1 MKDITELSYFFE
13 EARNGNYEALKEYKT
28 AKAYLHGKQLDS
40 KTIEI
45 LQKRGQPILWENIY
59 SMLAEK
65 ILGYKSISAQEIEVL
80 GRQESDKNVALVL
93 NQIIKSLVDNEK
105 YEMQK
110 EKADFDLLLGMGVME
125 LWIKEDEQGYK
136 DITIN
141 HIPTQSFL
149 LDPYS
154 QTSDGGDA
162 KYMHKII
169 ELDKEEAKALYGDDI
184 EELVVSSNPH
194 RFRVLL
200 FESWFKE
207 YIEGEMIWCRYVWS
221 KEKILSYE
229 IMPFGIN
236 MHPYSIRKLYVDDRG
251 IWYGIYRNIKPL
263 QDYINLA
270 ENRTANMMGST
281 KVIFEKGAVRDANEF
296 ARNVSKD
303 NSVTEVN
310 SGALSKGMIR
320 FEKHSSDI
328 AALSSKSNEKRQLA
342 KTISGLNDEALGLA
356 VNRVSGTAIAQRT
369 NAGLLGIQKYLKASD
384 DMDKTAF
391 RFAIELICKFYTKTQ
406 VFAIVDKKGATKYFT
421 INEVIKDE
429 NGNVKVNENGIAI
442 MRNKVQVGKYD
453 IIIKSKPKTFGREE
467 RFAYWSEI
475 IKTIAGIRPDI
486 IPALLPL
493 MLEDSDSPIAGE
505 IRDVLEDIDSRPPNP
520 AGELQMQNAQ
530 LQNQKLQADIELL
543 KSKAQKNIVESGGSV
558 DDGQSVDDTEGAEGV
573 Q

>member
-13 EARNGNYEALKEYKT
+13 QARNGNYEALKEYET
-28 AKAYLHGKQLDS
+28 AKAYLHGRQLDS

-59 SMLAEK
+59 SMLADK

-80 GRQESDKNVALVL
+80 GRQESDKDVALVL

-110 EKADFDLLLGMGVME
+110 EKADLDLLLGMGVMQI
-125 LWIKEDEQGYK
+125 WIKEDDQGYK
-136 DITIN
+136 DITMR
-141 HIPTQSFL
+141 HIPTESFV
-149 LDPYS
+149 LDPRS
-154 QTSDGGDA
+154 KCADGSDA
-162 KYMHKII
+162 EYMHRVV
-169 ELDKEEAKALYGDDI
+169 ELDKEKAKILFGDSIDD
-184 EELVVSSNPH
+184 LVVSSNNPYE
-194 RFRVLL
+194 FRILL
-200 FESWFKE
+200 FESWFQE
-207 YIEGEMIWCRYVWS
+207 CIEGEKIWCRYIWG
-221 KEKILSYE
+221 KEKIISYE

-236 MHPYSIRKLYVDDRG
+236 MHPFSIRKLYIDDKG
-251 IWYGIYRNIKPL
+251 IWYGIYRDIKPL

-270 ENRTANMMGST
+270 ENR
-281 KVIFEKGAVRDANEF
+281 DASEF
-296 ARNVSKD
+296 AINLSKD

-310 SGALSKGMIR
+310 TGALSKGMIR

-328 AALSSKSNEKRQLA
+328 ATLSSKSNEKRQLA

-406 VFAIVDKKGATKYFT
+406 VFAIVDKKGAMKYFT
-421 INEVIKDE
+421 INEVVKDE

-442 MRNKVQVGKYD
+442 MKNKVVAGKYD

-486 IPALLPL
+486 IPSLLPL

-520 AGELQMQNAQ
+520 ASELQLQNVQ
-530 LQNQKLQADIELL
+530 LENQKLQADIELL
-543 KSKAQKNIVESGGSV
+543 RSKAQKNIIESGGSV
-558 DDGQSVDDTEGAEGV
+558 DGMENEGV
-573 Q
+573 AQ

>member
-1 MKDITELSYFFE
+1 MKDITELSYFFQ
-13 EARNGNYEALKEYKT
+13 EARNGNYESLKEYKI

-40 KTIEI
+40 KTIDI
-45 LQKRGQPILWENIY
+45 LNKRGQPILWENIY

-80 GRQESDKNVALVL
+80 GRQQNDKEVAEVL

-125 LWIKEDEQGYK
+125 IWIKEDKQGYK
-136 DITIN
+136 DITIT

-154 QTSDGGDA
+154 QASDGSDA

-169 ELDKEEAKALYGDDI
+169 EIDKEEGKALFGDEI
-184 EELVVSSNPH
+184 EDLTLSSNPH

-207 YIEGEMIWCRYVWS
+207 YIEGEMVWCRYIWH
-221 KEKILSYE
+221 KDKILSYE
-229 IMPFGIN
+229 VMPFSIN
-236 MHPYSIRKLYVDDRG
+236 AHPYSIKKLYIDDKG
-251 IWYGIYRNIKPL
+251 VWYGIYRNIKPL

-310 SGALSKGMIR
+310 SGALSRGMIR

-342 KTISGLNDEALGLA
+342 KTLSGLNDEALGLA

-384 DMDKTAF
+384 DMDKSAF
-391 RFAIELICKFYTKTQ
+391 RFAIELICKFYKKSQ
-406 VFAIVDKKGATKYFT
+406 VFAIVDKKGAQKYFT
-421 INEVIKDE
+421 INEVVRDE
-429 NGNVKVNENGIAI
+429 NGNVMMNKDGIAVVK
-442 MRNKVQVGKYD
+442 NKISVGKYD
-453 IIIKSKPKTFGREE
+453 IIIKSKPKSFGREE

-505 IRDVLEDIDSRPPNP
+505 IREVLEDIDSRPTNP
-520 AGELQMQNAQ
+520 AQELSMQNAQ
-530 LQNQKLQADIELL
+530 LENQKLQADIELL
-543 KSKAQKNIVESGGSV
+543 KAKAQKNIAQSGENIQNEEIQN
-558 DDGQSVDDTEGAEGV
+558 DLELENEDK
-573 Q
+573 

>member
-110 EKADFDLLLGMGVME
+110 EKADFDLLLGMGVVE

-169 ELDKEEAKALYGDDI
+169 ELDKEEAKALYGDNI

-200 FESWFKE
+200 LESWFKE

-429 NGNVKVNENGIAI
+429 NGNVQVNENGIAI

>member
-13 EARNGNYEALKEYKT
+13 QARNGNYEALKEYET
-28 AKAYLHGKQLDS
+28 AKAYLHGRQLDS

-59 SMLAEK
+59 SMLADK

-80 GRQESDKNVALVL
+80 GRQESDKDVALVL

-110 EKADFDLLLGMGVME
+110 EKADLDLLLGMGVMQI
-125 LWIKEDEQGYK
+125 WIKEDDQGYK
-136 DITIN
+136 DIIMR
-141 HIPTQSFL
+141 HIPTESFV
-149 LDPYS
+149 LDPRS
-154 QTSDGGDA
+154 KCADGSDA
-162 KYMHKII
+162 EYMHRVV
-169 ELDKEEAKALYGDDI
+169 ELDKEDAKILFGDSIDD
-184 EELVVSSNPH
+184 LAVTSNNPY
-194 RFRVLL
+194 RFRILL
-200 FESWFKE
+200 FESWFQE
-207 YIEGEMIWCRYVWS
+207 CIEGEMIWCRYIWG

-236 MHPYSIRKLYVDDRG
+236 MHPFSIRKLYIDDKG
-251 IWYGIYRNIKPL
+251 IWYGIYRDIKPL

-270 ENRTANMMGST
+270 ENR
-281 KVIFEKGAVRDANEF
+281 DASEF
-296 ARNVSKD
+296 AINLSKD

-310 SGALSKGMIR
+310 TGALSKGMIR

-328 AALSSKSNEKRQLA
+328 ATLSSKSNEKRQLA

-406 VFAIVDKKGATKYFT
+406 VFAIVDKKGAMKYFT
-421 INEVIKDE
+421 INEVVKDE
-429 NGNVKVNENGIAI
+429 NGNVKVNKNGIAI
-442 MRNKVQVGKYD
+442 MKNKVAVGKYD

-486 IPALLPL
+486 IPSLLPL
-493 MLEDSDSPIAGE
+493 MLEDSDNPIAGE
-505 IRDVLEDIDSRPPNP
+505 IRDVLEDIDSRPSNP
-520 AGELQMQNAQ
+520 ASELQLQNAQ
-530 LQNQKLQADIELL
+530 LENQKLQADIELL
-543 KSKAQKNIVESGGSV
+543 KSKAQKNIIESGGSV
-558 DDGQSVDDTEGAEGV
+558 DGGENEEVAQ
-573 Q
+573 

>member
-45 LQKRGQPILWENIY
+45 LRKRGQPILWENIY

-65 ILGYKSISAQEIEVL
+65 ILGYKSISAQEVEVL
-80 GRQESDKNVALVL
+80 GRQQSDKEVAEVL
-93 NQIIKSLVDNEK
+93 NQIIQSLVDNES

-110 EKADFDLLLGMGVME
+110 EKADFDLLLGMGVMQI
-125 LWIKEDEQGYK
+125 WIKEDEEGYK
-136 DITIN
+136 DITLS

-154 QTSDGGDA
+154 QCSDGSDA
-162 KYMHKII
+162 KYIHKLV
-169 ELDKEEAKALYGDDI
+169 ELDKEEAKTLYGEEI
-184 EELVVSSNPH
+184 EELVTSSNPH

-207 YIEGEMIWCRYVWS
+207 YIEGEMIWCRYVWH
-221 KEKILSYE
+221 KDKILSYE

-236 MHPYSIRKLYVDDRG
+236 MHPYSIRKLYIDDKG

-310 SGALSKGMIR
+310 TGALSKGMIR

-328 AALSSKSNEKRQLA
+328 SALSTKSNEKRQLA
-342 KTISGLNDEALGLA
+342 KTLSGLNDEALGLA

-384 DMDKTAF
+384 DMDKTTF
-391 RFAIELICKFYTKTQ
+391 RFAIELICRFYTKTQ
-406 VFAIVDKKGATKYFT
+406 VFAIVDKKGAIKYFT
-421 INEVIKDE
+421 INEVVRDE

-442 MRNKVQVGKYD
+442 TRNKIKVGKYD
-453 IIIKSKPKTFGREE
+453 IIIKSKPKSFGREE

-520 AGELQMQNAQ
+520 ASDLQLQNAQ
-530 LQNQKLQADIELL
+530 LENQKLQADIELL
-543 KSKAQKNIVESGGSV
+543 KSKAQKNIIESGGSV
-558 DDGQSVDDTEGAEGV
+558 NGGENEEVAQ
-573 Q
+573 

>member
-45 LQKRGQPILWENIY
+45 LRKRGQPILWENIY

-125 LWIKEDEQGYK
+125 LWIKEDEDGYK
-136 DITIN
+136 DIVMH

-154 QTSDGGDA
+154 ECADGSDA
-162 KYMHKII
+162 KYMHKLV
-169 ELDKEEAKALYGDDI
+169 ELDKEEAKTLYGDDI
-184 EELVVSSNPH
+184 DDLVISNNPH
-194 RFRVLL
+194 RFRILL
-200 FESWFKE
+200 FESYFKE
-207 YIEGEMIWCRYVWS
+207 CIEGEMIWCRYIWC

-236 MHPYSIRKLYVDDRG
+236 MHPFSIRKLYIDDRG

-310 SGALSKGMIR
+310 TGALSKGMIR

-328 AALSSKSNEKRQLA
+328 SALSMKSNEKRQLA

-384 DMDKTAF
+384 DMDKTTF

-421 INEVIKDE
+421 INEVVRDE

-442 MRNKVQVGKYD
+442 MRNKVVVGKYD

-520 AGELQMQNAQ
+520 ASELQLQNAQ
-530 LQNQKLQADIELL
+530 LENQKLQADIELL
-543 KSKAQKNIVESGGSV
+543 KSKAQKNIIESRGSV
-558 DDGQSVDDTEGAEGV
+558 DGGENEEVAQ
-573 Q
+573 

>member
-13 EARNGNYEALKEYKT
+13 EARLGNYESLKKYQS
-28 AKAYLHGKQLDS
+28 AKAYLHGKQLDI

-45 LQKRGQPILWENIY
+45 LRKRGQPVLWENLY

-65 ILGYKSISAQEIEVL
+65 ILGYKSISAQEIQVL
-80 GRQESDKNVALVL
+80 GRQQSDKDVAEVL
-93 NQIIKSLVDNEK
+93 NEIIKSLVDNEN

-110 EKADFDLLLGMGVME
+110 EKADFDLLLGMSVMQI
-125 LWIKEDEQGYK
+125 WIGEDGEGYK
-136 DITIN
+136 DITMS

-154 QTSDGGDA
+154 QASDGSDGT
-162 KYMHKII
+162 YMHKIV
-169 ELDKEEAKALYGDDI
+169 ELDMEEAKVLFGKDVLD
-184 EELVVSSNPH
+184 LVPSSGNSH
-194 RFRVLL
+194 RLRLSL

-207 YIEGEMIWCRYVWS
+207 CVDGEMVWCRYVWH

-229 IMPFGIN
+229 KMPFGIN
-236 MHPYSIRKLYVDDRG
+236 MHPFSIRKLYIDDKG

-281 KVIFEKGAVRDANEF
+281 KVIFEKGAVKDANEF
-296 ARNVSKD
+296 SRNVSKD

-320 FEKHSSDI
+320 FERHSADI
-328 AALSSKSNEKRQLA
+328 AALSSKSNEKRALA

-384 DMDKTAF
+384 DMDKSTF
-391 RFAIELICKFYTKTQ
+391 RIAIELICKYYTKTQ
-406 VFAIVDKKGATKYFT
+406 VFAIVDKKGAMKYFT
-421 INEVIKDE
+421 INEVVRDE
-429 NGNVKVNENGIAI
+429 NGNVKVNEDGVAV
-442 MRNKVQVGKYD
+442 MKNKIQVGKYD

-493 MLEDSDSPIAGE
+493 MLEDSDSPIAGD
-505 IRDVLEDIDSRPPNP
+505 IRDVLEDMDSRPPNP

-530 LQNQKLQADIELL
+530 LENQKLQADIELL
-543 KSKAQKNIVESGGSV
+543 KSKTQKNIAESGGSV
-558 DDGQSVDDTEGAEGV
+558 EGES
-573 Q
+573 